1 MNLIPSIQ
9 DLVEE
14 HLEKVSR
21 ERLSTSSPI
30 EPSHQSIIDTSVL
43 PETFRSPL
51 MSPFSDL
58 TSSGN
63 NIFSEILS
71 SQTSDES
78 VASVHQ
84 KSRLGNIRVGQSPS
98 DFITEVEECEEEESL
113 PKEGDVIDLAQSS
126 SEVKTDIGEDDDND
140 WSEDADY
147 CYVCIENVKNYL
159 IVQKNREEVKPLDA
173 GTAKD
178 DGSGDD
184 GADDEK
190 DDDVDGDKAKP
201 PCESLANGEKEP
213 SDKVDEMYR
222 EAVMDHITRFCMSSI
237 DASGTS
243 SPLAFFSDT
252 YTVNKLRC
260 KQLSDE
266 LTDDVSTPDVSFS
279 STHTPQN
286 KTTPGRFGADLFHD
300 NPFTM
305 PGNDVLCLSPIYFS
319 EFKTENVASCADICD
334 DSDPCVQQAIQESL
348 RACHVDYQDDCSDQ
362 GQDDFYSDG
371 ITSETFRPAE
381 SSIKSEK
388 PNTLMLSEVLSNLG
402 LASTFPDSATSPK
415 TGAKMHGSSS
425 SSTRIDDYSLNLEF
439 ENSNQLAA
447 APTEGRSMSSEDVP
461 EASTS
466 SDTSAEPTILAATY
480 DLELGAVSR
489 VVAAYDISP
498 DTVERK
504 MANIQVEST
513 LKRIM
518 SSPEDDVFEQQ
529 QDESTEPHDDN
540 SSQEVRSDNDCH
552 DEENSREDEEDVTV
566 RSVTP
571 PELSMMPEEID
582 ANESSDFMLSPS
594 WDLCPELDHR
604 SSIDSPSDADFAQ
617 QADDERSFDEG
628 SPFESFQAREM
639 IVSDEFA
646 YDGCANIY
654 DEEEYGGET
663 DVLDDAEDQDYK
675 QGLQATNICSEKY
688 SLSDDFSS
696 TISPIS
702 KNIFEDWHPDG
713 SDVFTETQLDDED
726 IDEDR
731 SPKVSSNDSPRS
743 GSHSDADAT
752 GIDFVLTKAEEEQH
766 MDNENDSLEYYCWK
780 PRQRGEDCD
789 DSSIISSNTE
799 ASYGS
804 YCLNSQRNNG
814 HELDKPTSPLPVEVQ
829 ALGKIYDSYSAEEG
843 NEDEDDDGDGD
854 DEAERVA
861 TPPSDTSE
869 CTEKKLSEIVMDMM
883 DEMTSLETFD
893 PFTVCYDDESSVD
906 KDSKSIDF
914 VSQQLEGRER
924 RVEQLSLNLSTEADD
939 EGLER
944 SDSFEEVTEEM
955 LAERKAE
962 EFVSAVIREAY
973 LENDDSELNMD
984 YKPSGDPSSPLG
996 STGIS
1001 VHVTKE
1007 WDDGGLENN
1016 DYDEE
1021 SKHGEDDYDDEED
1034 ENGDGPIEND
1044 YLSSQA
1050 LDYSEAVTKSLS
1062 SEDDVDQM
1070 EEDFQASS
1078 VDDCEAEAYGREESE
1093 SYHVVSKS
1101 CEHKVM
1107 TVKRHPAGFTCKFS
1121 PKALTKNTHH
1131 QFRDPGQRCLD
1142 DSISPDDQ
1150 GDSSSLDSFATVIGP
1165 SAPLEERIG
1174 DLSSLTSSIHSDIL
1188 PLEFAAHTG
1197 DNMKIDFD
1205 SYENSEIEVPCSILN
1220 TEFPATQQLHARKEN
1235 QEESV
1240 KLVTSFLQPCP
1251 DNLEATSSEESAL
1264 DSDAICLEDEEGQSS
1279 SARSDDELLN
1289 DSGDRPYVDRM
1300 LVVEYCDTMLAT
1312 IKEEEERLSSL
1323 SGKTSSSS
1331 SARLAETKQQQLLQ
1345 LQQQQLQQ
1353 KKQQQ
1358 QQQKYADKDA
1368 ASVSSSLLEFERLEK
1383 ELQEKSSNAD
1393 SNDSLKTHGPRC
1405 PEGSSNETDEKASS
1419 SHSGEVAAEDNLSIS
1434 SSLAEFEQLEDE
1446 LKQSP
1451 SSEKVSSTSVCQGAS
1466 VQSIKKDSVQSG
1478 GGGLMGSSTSLQSFS
1493 IVTGSPNFEG
1503 DSSYIQPTEVEAS
1516 LLEDFYDLTSK
1527 MSDQSASFVTDLV
1540 VLDQDGRECKS
1551 EDSSAH
1557 SSSKY
1562 PGYQDIVQIIRDAA
1576 ESDQLVSADM
1586 MLNRSAFSDELR
1598 KSQTVIPVLENS
1610 AESGAWTQS
1619 DSSFVALCT
1628 NSQASLSNLISLE
1641 DSMVSSALDDSSQT
1655 REEQRQSKDES
1666 IETSMSQNEPEKF
1679 AERLCEAVLKSVTQR
1694 EEIRIQQRS
1703 SEVSVT
1709 PGAEEEGQQDKDNLS
1724 ETCWICFAANNQ
1736 PLLFL
1741 LIISS
1746 TFPASF

>member
-1 MNLIPSIQ
+1 M
-9 DLVEE
+9 
-14 HLEKVSR
+14 
-21 ERLSTSSPI
+21 
-30 EPSHQSIIDTSVL
+30 
-43 PETFRSPL
+43 F
-51 MSPFSDL
+51 
-58 TSSGN
+58 
-63 NIFSEILS
+63 
-71 SQTSDES
+71 
-78 VASVHQ
+78 
-84 KSRLGNIRVGQSPS
+84 
-98 DFITEVEECEEEESL
+98 
-113 PKEGDVIDLAQSS
+113 
-126 SEVKTDIGEDDDND
+126 
-140 WSEDADY
+140 Y
-147 CYVCIENVKNYL
+147 
-159 IVQKNREEVKPLDA
+159 
-173 GTAKD
+173 
-178 DGSGDD
+178 
-184 GADDEK
+184 
-190 DDDVDGDKAKP
+190 
-201 PCESLANGEKEP
+201 
-213 SDKVDEMYR
+213 
-222 EAVMDHITRFCMSSI
+222 
-237 DASGTS
+237 
-243 SPLAFFSDT
+243 AF
-252 YTVNKLRC
+252 
-260 KQLSDE
+260 
-266 LTDDVSTPDVSFS
+266 
-279 STHTPQN
+279 
-286 KTTPGRFGADLFHD
+286 LFL
-300 NPFTM
+300 FA
-305 PGNDVLCLSPIYFS
+305 

-334 DSDPCVQQAIQESL
+334 DSDLCMQQAIQDSL
-348 RACHVDYQDDCSDQ
+348 RACHVDYRDDCSDQ

-371 ITSETFRPAE
+371 ITSETFIPAE
-381 SSIKSEK
+381 SPNKSEK
-388 PNTLMLSEVLSNLG
+388 PDTLMLSEILSG
-402 LASTFPDSATSPK
+402 HGFASTLLDSAQSPK
-415 TGAKMHGSSS
+415 TESKTHCSSS
-425 SSTRIDDYSLNLEF
+425 SSTRIDDYSLNF
-439 ENSNQLAA
+439 DPDNSNQLAA
-447 APTEGRSMSSEDVP
+447 GPTEVRSMSSEDVP

-498 DTVERK
+498 DTVEK
-504 MANIQVEST
+504 KLANIQVEST

-529 QDESTEPHDDN
+529 QDEVAEPHDDDDDN
-540 SSQEVRSDNDCH
+540 SSQEVKSDNDCH
-552 DEENSREDEEDVTV
+552 DEENSKEDEEDVTV

-571 PELSMMPEEID
+571 PELSTMPEEID
-582 ANESSDFMLSPS
+582 INESSDFMLSPS
-594 WDLCPELDHR
+594 WDLCPELDHK
-604 SSIDSPSDADFAQ
+604 SSIDSVGDAEFAQ
-617 QADDERSFDEG
+617 QADDEQSFDEG

-646 YDGCANIY
+646 YDGRDNIY

-663 DVLDDAEDQDYK
+663 GVLDDAEDQDYK
-675 QGLQATNICSEKY
+675 DRGLQATNICSEKY

-702 KNIFEDWHPDG
+702 KNVFEDWQPDS
-713 SDVFTETQLDDED
+713 SDVFAETQLDDED
-726 IDEDR
+726 IEEDH
-731 SPKVSSNDSPRS
+731 SPKVSSNGSLRS
-743 GSHSDADAT
+743 GSHSDAEVA
-752 GIDFVLTKAEEEQH
+752 GIDFVLTKAEEEH
-766 MDNENDSLEYYCWK
+766 HDGNENDSLEYYCWK

-804 YCLNSQRNNG
+804 YCLNSQKNNG
-814 HELDKPTSPLPVEVQ
+814 HEIDKPTSPLPVDMLM
-829 ALGKIYDSYSAEEG
+829 LGKVYDSYSAEEG
-843 NEDEDDDGDGD
+843 NEDEEDDDGDGD
-854 DEAERVA
+854 DEAERVV
-861 TPPSDTSE
+861 TPQSDTSE

-883 DEMTSLETFD
+883 DEMASLETFD
-893 PFTVCYDDESSVD
+893 PFTFCYDDESSVD
-906 KDSKSIDF
+906 KDNKSIDF

-924 RVEQLSLNLSTEADD
+924 CVEQMDLNLSIEADD
-939 EGLER
+939 EGLEK

-962 EFVSAVIREAY
+962 EFVSAVVREAY
-973 LENDDSELNMD
+973 LENENSENNMD
-984 YKPSGDPSSPLG
+984 YNPSGEPSSPLG
-996 STGIS
+996 LSGIS

-1007 WDDGGLENN
+1007 WDKESLENN

-1021 SKHGEDDYDDEED
+1021 SKHCDDDYDDEED

-1070 EEDFQASS
+1070 EEDYQAGS
-1078 VDDCEAEAYGREESE
+1078 VDDCEADVDGREESE
-1093 SYHVVSKS
+1093 SYHVLSRS

-1165 SAPLEERIG
+1165 SAHLEERVG
-1174 DLSSLTSSIHSDIL
+1174 DLSSLASSIHSDIL
-1188 PLEFAAHTG
+1188 PLEFAPTG
-1197 DNMKIDFD
+1197 DNLKIDFD
-1205 SYENSEIEVPCSILN
+1205 SPETSKLELSCSILN
-1220 TEFPATQQLHARKEN
+1220 TEFPATQHLHARKEN

-1240 KLVTSFLQPCP
+1240 KLITSFLQPCP

-1264 DSDAICLEDEEGQSS
+1264 DSDAVCLEDEEGQSS

-1289 DSGDRPYVDRM
+1289 DPGDRPYVDRM

-1312 IKEEEERLSSL
+1312 IREEEERLSSL

-1331 SARLAETKQQQLLQ
+1331 SARLAESKQQQLLQ

-1358 QQQKYADKDA
+1358 QKNADKDT

-1393 SNDSLKTHGPRC
+1393 SNGSMRTHGPRG

-1446 LKQSP
+1446 LKHSP
-1451 SSEKVSSTSVCQGAS
+1451 SSEKVSSASVSQGAS
-1466 VQSIKKDSVQSG
+1466 IQSIKKDSMQSG
-1478 GGGLMGSSTSLQSFS
+1478 GGGLMGSNTSLQSFS

-1503 DSSYIQPTEVEAS
+1503 DTNFIQPTDVGSS

-1540 VLDQDGRECKS
+1540 VLDQDGRDSRS
-1551 EDSSAH
+1551 EDSSVH

-1576 ESDQLVSADM
+1576 ESDQLVSGNM
-1586 MLNRSAFSDELR
+1586 MLNRSAFSDELP
-1598 KSQTVIPVLENS
+1598 KSQTVIPALENS

-1641 DSMVSSALDDSSQT
+1641 DSMVSSALDDPSQT
-1655 REEQRQSKDES
+1655 REGQRQSKDES
-1666 IETSMSQNEPEKF
+1666 VETSMSENEPEKF
-1679 AERLCEAVLKSVTQR
+1679 AERLCQAVLKSVTQR
-1694 EEIRIQQRS
+1694 EEIRVQRS
-1703 SEVSVT
+1703 TKEVTSVT
-1709 PGAEEEGQQDKDNLS
+1709 SGVEEEWQEDKDN
-1724 ETCWICFAANNQ
+1724 N
-1736 PLLFL
+1736 FL
-1741 LIISS
+1741 ES
-1746 TFPASF
+1746 